1 MWDRIAK
8 DSDANNTF
16 LEKQYM
22 TAFWRMY
29 RVQMFTNCVA
39 TTALV
44 YTLGS
49 LGVGLFSA
57 RMCQVLLGT
66 GLVGQSLAMYLRK
79 VHLVGI

>member
-8 DSDANNTF
+8 DSDDNNVF

-29 RVQMFTNCVA
+29 RIQTCTNIVA
-39 TTALV
+39 SVALA

-57 RMCQVLLGT
+57 RV
-66 GLVGQSLAMYLRK
+66 V
-79 VHLVGI
+79 